1 MGAMLQTFKARI
13 GYEIFIPVLLIL
25 IAVLAIPIFNGA
37 PLIAVIVQIAIML
50 PIIAFTLSIFFGS
63 TYKINDK
70 NELEVRCGII
80 LNSKVDISSIKSISK
95 THKYKSSP
103 APSIR
108 RIELKYGHLDSVIL
122 SPKDINGFI
131 KALQMINP
139 NIKNQ
144 LS

>member
-1 MGAMLQTFKARI
+1 MGAMLQTFKART

-25 IAVLAIPIFNGA
+25 IAVLTIPILNGA

-50 PIIAFTLSIFFGS
+50 PIIAITISIFFCT
-63 TYKINDK
+63 TYRIKNE
-70 NELEVRCGII
+70 NELEIRCGII
-80 LNSKVDISSIKSISK
+80 LNSKLDISSIKSIDK
-95 THKYKSSP
+95 THKYRSSP
-103 APSIR
+103 APSIQ
-108 RIELKYGHLDSVIL
+108 RIELKYGYLDSVIL